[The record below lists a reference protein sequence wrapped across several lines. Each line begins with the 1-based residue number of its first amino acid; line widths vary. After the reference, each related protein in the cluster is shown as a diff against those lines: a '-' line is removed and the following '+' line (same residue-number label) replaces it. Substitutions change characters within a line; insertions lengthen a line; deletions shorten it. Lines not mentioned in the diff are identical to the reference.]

1 MWPWSLRTVCD
12 TALGMEGG
20 QKECY
25 CHSCSVFLSPPTLF
39 RLPHFAHRR
48 PPGKNEGISM
58 LVEFSVINPVC
69 HATVL
74 ACLSLLH
81 SLSPSIHSSIHP
93 ITSISPFTGWRIDCV
108 KLAEKGSLW
117 GRKQKRRSARPSVL
131 IKR

>member
-1 MWPWSLRTVCD
+1 MWLWSLHTTCD
-12 TALGMEGG
+12 TTLGMEGG
-20 QKECY
+20 QEECY

-39 RLPHFAHRR
+39 RLLHFADRR

-81 SLSPSIHSSIHP
+81 SIHPSILQSNHSHP
-93 ITSISPFTGWRIDCV
+93 SLSSPGWRIYCV
-108 KLAEKGSLW
+108 KLTEKGSPW
-117 GRKQKRRSARPSVL
+117 GRTQEQRSARPSVL
-131 IKR
+131 MKS

>member
-1 MWPWSLRTVCD
+1 MWPWSLRTMCD
-12 TALGMEGG
+12 TTLGMEGG
-20 QKECY
+20 QEECY

-74 ACLSLLH
+74 ACLFLLH
-81 SLSPSIHSSIHP
+81 SLSIHP
-93 ITSISPFTGWRIDCV
+93 SFSPTIHIH
-108 KLAEKGSLW
+108 LSLHQV
-117 GRKQKRRSARPSVL
+117 GELIALSSRKKAPSGDVNRSGALPGL
-131 IKR
+131 LF